1 MSNPLDPQVTRELP
15 VNRKDFVLFFCIGL
29 FMVSLVLAAITAI
42 KIQSFHF
49 GPLVVL
55 VPAGSIA
62 FGLTY
67 LATDVISEVWG
78 RSFALMTVYAGLVMR
93 FVMFILIGYAL
104 GGEDVFPFI
113 GIADSWTPERDAA
126 FESVLGA
133 SMRINLAG
141 VIAFALSA
149 LSDVFIFHHL
159 KQREV
164 GKNRLWLRNN
174 VSTTVSQIFNSIV
187 FVTVA
192 FGGTMPWAAVGSIVL
207 GQVLVKVSV
216 AFLDTPIVYL
226 LRNIATDR
234 KLFDFRG

>member
-1 MSNPLDPQVTRELP
+1 MSNPRDPRLTRDRP

-29 FMVSLVLAAITAI
+29 FMVSLVLAAITAV

-78 RSFALMTVYAGLVMR
+78 RSYALMTVYAGLVMR
-93 FVMFILIGYAL
+93 FVMFVLIGYAL
-104 GGEDVFPFI
+104 AGEDVFPFI
-113 GIADSWTPERDAA
+113 GIADSWTPDRDAA

-133 SMRINLAG
+133 STRINFAG
-141 VIAFALSA
+141 VIAFGLSA
-149 LSDVFIFHHL
+149 LTDVFIFHHL
-159 KQREV
+159 KRREE

-174 VSTTVSQIFNSIV
+174 ISTTVSQIFNSIV

-192 FGGTMPWAAVGSIVL
+192 FGGTMPWSAVASIVL

-216 AFLDTPIVYL
+216 AFLDTPAVYL

>member
-1 MSNPLDPQVTRELP
+1 MNQPLDPDVTREVP
-15 VNRKDFVLFFCIGL
+15 VNRRDFVLFLCIGL

-42 KIQSFHF
+42 KIQSFAF
-49 GPLVVL
+49 GPLIVL

-78 RSFALMTVYAGLVMR
+78 RSYALMTVYAGLVMR
-93 FVMFILIGYAL
+93 FVMFALIGYAL
-104 GGEDVFPFI
+104 AGEDVFPFI
-113 GIADSWTPERDAA
+113 GIAESWTPERDAA

-159 KQREV
+159 KTREE

-174 VSTTVSQIFNSIV
+174 ISTMVSQIFNSVV
-187 FVTVA
+187 FVSVA
-192 FGGTMPWAAVGSIVL
+192 FGGTMPWTAVGSIVL
-207 GQVLVKVSV
+207 GQILVKISV
-216 AFLDTPIVYL
+216 AVLDTPAVYM
-226 LRNIATDR
+226 LRNIATGR

>member
-1 MSNPLDPQVTRELP
+1 MSNPLDPKATRELP

-141 VIAFALSA
+141 VVALGLSA

-159 KQREV
+159 KHREA

-174 VSTTVSQIFNSIV
+174 ISTTVSQVLNSIV

-234 KLFDFRG
+234 KLFDFSG

>member
-1 MSNPLDPQVTRELP
+1 MSNPLDPQATRDHP

-29 FMVSLVLAAITAI
+29 FMVSLVLAAITAV

-62 FGLTY
+62 CGLTY

>member
-192 FGGTMPWAAVGSIVL
+192 FGGTMPWGAVGSIVL

>member
-1 MSNPLDPQVTRELP
+1 MSNPLDPKTTRELA

-29 FMVSLVLAAITAI
+29 FMVSLVLAAITAV

-55 VPAGSIA
+55 VPAGSVA

-67 LATDVISEVWG
+67 LETDVISEVWG

-113 GIADSWTPERDAA
+113 GIADSWAPERDAA

-141 VIAFALSA
+141 VVAFGLSA
-149 LSDVFIFHHL
+149 LSGVFIFHHL
-159 KQREV
+159 KHREK

-174 VSTTVSQIFNSIV
+174 ISTTVSQVLDSIV

-192 FGGTMPWAAVGSIVL
+192 FGGTMPLAAVASIVL

-216 AFLDTPIVYL
+216 AFLDTPVVYL

>member
-1 MSNPLDPQVTRELP
+1 MSNPLDPKATRELP

-141 VIAFALSA
+141 VVAFGLSA

-159 KQREV
+159 KHREA

-174 VSTTVSQIFNSIV
+174 ISTTVSQVLNSIV

-234 KLFDFRG
+234 KLFDFSG

>member
-1 MSNPLDPQVTRELP
+1 
-15 VNRKDFVLFFCIGL
+15 
-29 FMVSLVLAAITAI
+29 
-42 KIQSFHF
+42 
-49 GPLVVL
+49 
-55 VPAGSIA
+55 
-62 FGLTY
+62 
-67 LATDVISEVWG
+67 
-78 RSFALMTVYAGLVMR
+78 
-93 FVMFILIGYAL
+93 
-104 GGEDVFPFI
+104 
-113 GIADSWTPERDAA
+113 
-126 FESVLGA
+126 
-133 SMRINLAG
+133 MRINLAG

>member
-1 MSNPLDPQVTRELP
+1 MSNPLDPKTTRELA

-29 FMVSLVLAAITAI
+29 FMVSLVLAAITAV

-55 VPAGSIA
+55 VPAGSVA

-113 GIADSWTPERDAA
+113 GIADSWAPERDAA

-141 VIAFALSA
+141 VVAFGLSA

-159 KQREV
+159 KHREK

-174 VSTTVSQIFNSIV
+174 ISTTVSQVLNSIV

-192 FGGTMPWAAVGSIVL
+192 FGGTMPLAAVASIVL

-216 AFLDTPIVYL
+216 AFLDTPVVYL